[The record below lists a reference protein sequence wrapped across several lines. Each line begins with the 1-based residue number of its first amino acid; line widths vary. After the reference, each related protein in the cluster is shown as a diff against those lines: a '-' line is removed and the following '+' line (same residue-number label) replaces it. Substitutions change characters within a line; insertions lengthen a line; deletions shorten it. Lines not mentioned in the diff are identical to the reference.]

1 MVRRCPAASS
11 SGFCRAQIIKR
22 VGGCARRLSAPAQQ
36 AYFSSGN
43 CHGGKPMRT
52 TLSALA
58 FAAGLGG
65 IACQSAA
72 ALPIA
77 AGAVQEAATPATAV
91 QLVQYAERRGKG
103 TIT

>member
-1 MVRRCPAASS
+1 
-11 SGFCRAQIIKR
+11 
-22 VGGCARRLSAPAQQ
+22 
-36 AYFSSGN
+36 
-43 CHGGKPMRT
+43 MRT

-77 AGAVQEAATPATAV
+77 AGAIQEAATPATAV

-103 TIT
+103 TITKCYREFVVGNYVCRSYRAW